1 MHSMTGY
8 GKGQITSGKFEI
20 TIEMKSVNN
29 RYLDILFRMPSM
41 LSSFESELRKNVKKN
56 VSRGKV
62 SVFIEIKEV
71 SKKDNGN
78 GNNINEEKLYHYYN
92 TLKSIKKKLNLSG
105 DIDLNHL
112 LAFQELFETDISS
125 VDENEFKSHLIKTMD
140 KALESF
146 NAMRLK
152 EGEHLIKDMT
162 ERLDKINGITKSVY
176 EKAPANVR
184 TEFDK
189 LLMRINELLE
199 NQKIDPE
206 RLEQEI
212 ALISDKVDITEELTR
227 MESHINQF
235 RQTLNRDKE
244 LGKKLTFI
252 LQEMHREANTMNSKT
267 TDVEISHLIIQ
278 VKEEIEKI
286 REQTQNI
293 E

>member
-1 MHSMTGY
+1 MQSMTGY
-8 GKGQITSGKFEI
+8 GKGQVSAGNLEI
-20 TIEMKSVNN
+20 IIEIKSVNN

-41 LSSFESELRKNVKKN
+41 VSAFETDLRKLIKKSVN
-56 VSRGKV
+56 RGKV
-62 SVFIEIKEV
+62 SVFAEIKQTLNNDNSSAINEDKLNYYYNNLKAIKEKLALSGPIEI
-71 SKKDNGN
+71 S
-78 GNNINEEKLYHYYN
+78 
-92 TLKSIKKKLNLSG
+92 
-105 DIDLNHL
+105 HL
-112 LAFQELFETDISS
+112 LSFQDLFETDISRI
-125 VDENEFKSHLIKTMD
+125 DEAEFKQHLIKSVEL
-140 KALESF
+140 ALEAF

-152 EGEHLIKDMT
+152 EGQHLIDDMT
-162 ERLDKINGITKSVY
+162 VRLDKIEAITKQVH

-184 TEFDK
+184 AEFEK
-189 LLMRINELLE
+189 LKNRVNELLD
-199 NQKIDPE
+199 NQQVDND

-227 MESHINQF
+227 MESHIGQF
-235 RQTLNRDKE
+235 RQTLKRDKE

-267 TDVEISHLIIQ
+267 TDIKISHLIIQ

>member
-1 MHSMTGY
+1 MYSMTGY
-8 GKGQITSGKFEI
+8 GKGQIATGKFEI
-20 TIEMKSVNN
+20 TIEVKSVNN

-41 LSSFESELRKNVKKN
+41 VSSFEPGLRKIIKQN

-62 SVFIEIKEV
+62 SVFIEIKETIK
-71 SKKDNGN
+71 SDKES
-78 GNNINEEKLYHYYN
+78 NINEDKLYHYYN
-92 TLKSIKKKLNLSG
+92 TLKNIKSKLNLPG
-105 DIDLNHL
+105 EIDLSHL
-112 LAFQELFETDISS
+112 LSFQELFEADISS
-125 VDENEFKSHLIKTMD
+125 VDENEFKTHLSDTLD
-140 KALESF
+140 KALQAF

-152 EGEHLIKDMT
+152 EGNHLIEDMAG
-162 ERLDKINGITKSVY
+162 RLDKINSIIKNVH

-189 LLMRINELLE
+189 LRARINELLD
-199 NQKIDPE
+199 NQQIDPE
-206 RLEQEI
+206 RVEQEI

-227 MESHINQF
+227 LESHINQF
-235 RQTLNRDKE
+235 GQTLNRDKE

>member
-8 GKGQITSGKFEI
+8 GKGQLMANRFEI
-20 TIEMKSVNN
+20 TVEIKSVNN
-29 RYLDILFRMPSM
+29 RYLDIMFRMPSM
-41 LSSFESELRKNVKKN
+41 LSSFESGLRKIVKNK

-71 SKKDNGN
+71 VKSDNGN
-78 GNNINEEKLYHYYN
+78 TVNDEKLLHYYN
-92 TLKSIKKKLNLSG
+92 TLKAIKTKLNLSEE
-105 DIDLNHL
+105 IDLRHL
-112 LAFQELFETDISS
+112 LTFQELFEPDISS
-125 VDENEFKSHLIKTMD
+125 VDEKEFSEQLSNTLE
-140 KALESF
+140 KALQAF
-146 NAMRLK
+146 NNMRLK
-152 EGEHLIKDMT
+152 EGEHLIKDMN
-162 ERLDKINGITKSVY
+162 ERLTKINSITKTVLN
-176 EKAPANVR
+176 KAPANVR
-184 TEFDK
+184 SEFDK
-189 LLMRINELLE
+189 LLTRINELLE
-199 NQKIDPE
+199 NQQIDPE

-227 MESHINQF
+227 MESHISQF
-235 RQTLNRDKE
+235 RQTLKRDKE